1 MNKKE
6 ILAFHEQNLEEI
18 LKKLELLEEFKNK
31 KLKCSI
37 CNKVITKENLGCI
50 YSENGKIKV
59 CCSDLKCLNAI
70 KTSKNFKHG

>member
-18 LKKLELLEEFKNK
+18 LSKLELLEEFKNK

-37 CNKVITKENLGCI
+37 CNKIITKGNFGCI
-50 YSENGKIKV
+50 YPENDKIKV
-59 CCSDLKCLNAI
+59 CCSDLKCLNAV
-70 KTSKNFKHG
+70 KKL